1 MAAVEA
7 HQWQER
13 RPPVKGSLV
22 IVGFFVAGIIV
33 GMLHWLPNTASLG
46 NVSYVTLCALIF
58 LVGFMIGND
67 SDIFK
72 KFRSLNSLY
81 MLLPLMTIV
90 GTLAGCALVK
100 LLLPHRTLSE
110 CLAVG
115 SGMGYY
121 SLSSVLITQSKGA
134 ALGTVALLAN
144 IVREVIT
151 LLGAPLLAR
160 WFGPLAPIS
169 VGGATTMD
177 TTLPILTKSCGK
189 DLVIVS
195 IFHGF
200 VVDFS
205 VPLLVTF
212 FAQM

>member
-1 MAAVEA
+1 M
-7 HQWQER
+7 
-13 RPPVKGSLV
+13 KGSLI
-22 IVGFFVAGIIV
+22 IVAFFIAGIIV
-33 GMLHWLPNTASLG
+33 GVTHLLPPMSSLG
-46 NVSYVTLCALIF
+46 NISLVTLYALIF

-67 SDIFK
+67 AEIFK
-72 KFRSLNSLY
+72 KFKRLNRLY

-90 GTLAGCALVK
+90 GTLAGCAITT
-100 LLLPHRTLSE
+100 LLLPHRSLSD

-121 SLSSVLITQSKGA
+121 SLSSVLITQYKGA
-134 ALGTVALLAN
+134 ELGTVALLAN

-151 LLGAPLLAR
+151 LLGAPLMVR
-160 WFGPLAPIS
+160 WFGKLAPIS

-177 TTLPILTKSCGK
+177 TTLPIITRACGK

-200 VVDFS
+200 IVDFS

-212 FAQM
+212 FAGL

>member
-1 MAAVEA
+1 M
-7 HQWQER
+7 
-13 RPPVKGSLV
+13 KGSLV
-22 IVGFFVAGIIV
+22 IVAFFIAGIVIGV
-33 GMLHWLPNTASLG
+33 LHLLPEASGIG

-67 SDIFK
+67 ADIFK
-72 KFRSLNSLY
+72 KFRRLNRLY
-81 MLLPLMTIV
+81 MLLPIMTIV
-90 GTLAGCALVK
+90 GTLAGCSIATLM
-100 LLLPHRTLSE
+100 LPHRSLSE

-115 SGMGYY
+115 AGMGYY

-151 LLGAPLLAR
+151 LLGAPLMVR

-177 TTLPILTKSCGK
+177 TTLPVLTNACGK
-189 DLVIVS
+189 DFVIVS

-200 VVDFS
+200 IVDFS
-205 VPLLVTF
+205 VPFLVTF
-212 FAQM
+212 FAEM

>member
-1 MAAVEA
+1 M
-7 HQWQER
+7 
-13 RPPVKGSLV
+13 KGSLV
-22 IVGFFVAGIIV
+22 IVGFFIAGIVV
-33 GMLHWLPNTASLG
+33 GLFHLMPQTADLG
-46 NVSYVTLCALIF
+46 TISYVTLCVLIF

-67 SDIFK
+67 SSITR
-72 KFRSLNSLY
+72 KFRSLNRLY

-90 GTLAGCALVK
+90 GTLASCAIISLM
-100 LLLPHRTLSE
+100 LPQRSLTD

-121 SLSSVLITQSKGA
+121 SLSSVLITQYRGA
-134 ALGTVALLAN
+134 DLGTVALLAN

-151 LLGAPLLAR
+151 LLGAPLMVR

-177 TTLPILTKSCGK
+177 TTLPILTRACGK
-189 DLVIVS
+189 DFVIVS

-200 VVDFS
+200 IVDFS
-205 VPLLVTF
+205 VPLLVTLF
-212 FAQM
+212 CEL

>member
-1 MAAVEA
+1 M
-7 HQWQER
+7 
-13 RPPVKGSLV
+13 KGSLV
-22 IVGFFVAGIIV
+22 IVGFFVAGIVV
-33 GMLHWLPNTASLG
+33 GVLHLMPQFDWLS
-46 NVSYVTLCALIF
+46 NVSYITLCALIF

-67 SDIFK
+67 VEIFQ
-72 KFRSLNSLY
+72 KFRSLNMLY

-90 GTLAGCALVK
+90 GTLAGCAITTT
-100 LLLPHRTLSE
+100 LLPHRSLSD

-134 ALGTVALLAN
+134 ELGTIALLAN

-151 LLGAPLLAR
+151 LLGAPLMVKL
-160 WFGPLAPIS
+160 FGKLAPIS

-177 TTLPILTKSCGK
+177 TTLPILTNACGK
-189 DLVIVS
+189 DFVIVS

-200 VVDFS
+200 IVDFS
-205 VPLLVTF
+205 VPFLVTF
-212 FAQM
+212 FCEL

>member
-1 MAAVEA
+1 M
-7 HQWQER
+7 
-13 RPPVKGSLV
+13 KGSLV
-22 IVGFFVAGIIV
+22 IVGFFIAGIVV
-33 GMLHWLPNTASLG
+33 GLFHLMPQTADLG
-46 NVSYVTLCALIF
+46 SISYVTLCVLIF

-67 SDIFK
+67 SSITR
-72 KFRSLNSLY
+72 KFRSLNRLY

-90 GTLAGCALVK
+90 GTLASCAIISLM
-100 LLLPHRTLSE
+100 LPQRSLTD

-121 SLSSVLITQSKGA
+121 SLSSVLITQYRGA
-134 ALGTVALLAN
+134 DLGTVALLAN

-151 LLGAPLLAR
+151 LLGAPLMVR

-177 TTLPILTKSCGK
+177 TTLPILTRACGK
-189 DLVIVS
+189 DFVIVS

-200 VVDFS
+200 IVDFS
-205 VPLLVTF
+205 VPLLVTLF
-212 FAQM
+212 CEL